1 MVLKLYTVLRYR
13 YHSAR
18 VAINNRNVRIS
29 LANWCCKKVIGNPLY
44 QLTRDLAAFPEI
56 HEAFLY
62 VKRIFTTSVPKGI
75 KDFFLTMSRPSPVC
89 AYIYPSDESFNLLE
103 TIFNINIKDD
113 PIYLKS
119 LKDRLPLIYDLLMAF
134 SLESCLPVEF
144 KPLIF
149 KLIEKAQ
156 EPFRNGPIMDN
167 CHQLNE
173 MPMSFFPSLP
183 LVRTRGCYEMD
194 NKKHENHCTK
204 NYISHKKLTA
214 GIFTVYCIHGKYL
227 IK

>member
-1 MVLKLYTVLRYR
+1 M
-13 YHSAR
+13 
-18 VAINNRNVRIS
+18 S

-44 QLTRDLAAFPEI
+44 QLTKDLAAFPEI
-56 HEAFLY
+56 HEAFLH
-62 VKRIFTTSVPKGI
+62 VKRIFTSSVPKGI
-75 KDFFLTMSRPSPVC
+75 KDFVLTLSRPSPVC

-103 TIFNINIKDD
+103 TIFNINIKGD

-156 EPFRNGPIMDN
+156 EPFRSGPVIDN
-167 CHQLNE
+167 DHQLNVV
-173 MPMSFFPSLP
+173 PMSFFPSLP
-183 LVRTRGCYEMD
+183 LIRTRGCYKMD
-194 NKKHENHCTK
+194 NKKPENHCTK
-204 NYISHKKLTA
+204 NFISHKKLTA
-214 GIFTVYCIHGKYL
+214 GISTVYCIHGKYL
-227 IK
+227 IKLNI

>member
-1 MVLKLYTVLRYR
+1 MLKVYNILRYR

-18 VAINNRNVRIS
+18 VTINNRNVRIS
-29 LANWCCKKVIGNPLY
+29 LENLCCKKVIGNPLY
-44 QLTRDLAAFPEI
+44 HLTRDLAAFPEI

-75 KDFFLTMSRPSPVC
+75 KYFFLTLSRPSPVC
-89 AYIYPSDESFNLLE
+89 VHIYPSDKSFNLLE

-119 LKDRLPLIYDLLMAF
+119 LKDRLPLIYDTLMAF

-156 EPFRNGPIMDN
+156 EPFRNGPEMDN
-167 CHQLNE
+167 YHQLNE
-173 MPMSFFPSLP
+173 MP

-204 NYISHKKLTA
+204 SYISHKKLTA
-214 GIFTVYCIHGKYL
+214 GILTVYCIHGKYL
-227 IK
+227 IKSNY